1 LQRNGQGDTSARGI
15 FPAQSVCELLRK
27 IAALGLRMPVT
38 LVLDNVRHQ
47 KCKLVRQLADE
58 LGLELLF
65 LPSYS
70 PNLNLIERF
79 WKFIKK
85 KVLNSKYY
93 DNFAAFRA
101 AIDGCI
107 ADAPTKHQEELA
119 SLLTLQF
126 QTFEKARLLAA

>member
-1 LQRNGQGDTSARGI
+1 M
-15 FPAQSVCELLRK
+15 
-27 IAALGLRMPVT
+27 GLRAPGT

-58 LGLELLF
+58 LGIELLF

-70 PNLNLIERF
+70 PNLNVIERP

-101 AIDGCI
+101 GMEGCI
-107 ADAPTKHQEELA
+107 ADTPTKHQEEPD
-119 SLLTLQF
+119 SLLTLSIPDVRESSF
-126 QTFEKARLLAA
+126 TGSVEYRRSIHSTVFMTLTRCDRTSSDTK